1 MVFCTFR
8 KTKSCALSDSLVR
21 QLLLTET
28 TSFCVVSVV
37 ALYPVVESH
46 DRHVF
51 VLAISGIAS

>member
-37 ALYPVVESH
+37 ALYPVLNHMIDMSLYLQFLE
-46 DRHVF
+46 
-51 VLAISGIAS
+51 